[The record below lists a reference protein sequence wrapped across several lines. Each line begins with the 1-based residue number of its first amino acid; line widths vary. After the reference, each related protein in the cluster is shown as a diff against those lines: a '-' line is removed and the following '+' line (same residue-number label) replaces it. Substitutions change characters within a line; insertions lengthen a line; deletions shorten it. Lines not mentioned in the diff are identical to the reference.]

1 MFSVLWCEVL
11 GKLTVEYSV
20 YERGVQAAE
29 QHDGLEEEHAYGPRQ
44 DHDYHLVDVWRVE
57 LDGCQD
63 GLALLAHGLGFLLEH
78 DGPVCLGHEQQ
89 RRPSHSGE
97 DQHEPVRPP
106 P

>member
-1 MFSVLWCEVL
+1 MLWCEVL

-63 GLALLAHGLGFLLEH
+63 GLALLAQGLGFLFEH

-97 DQHEPVRPP
+97 DQHEPVRPSP
-106 P
+106 